1 MRKWIRIGFVL
12 MSGILLGG
20 CGRREL
26 EDREF
31 PTVLV
36 ADSADLSARRKA
48 LQERSSKYIDYG
60 HVKAVILSEDE
71 IYEPESLRK
80 ILDYLEGNPA
90 FARNILMFAGDEE
103 VLALAEKNE
112 DDTGLYLE
120 DLAKNRPGKEE
131 EGLMLKDLLN
141 YLHNSEA
148 SIEIPG
154 LVVEGG
160 ALLPG
165 ESFVITRDAVTAGN
179 IPVPKRVD

>member
-1 MRKWIRIGFVL
+1 MRKWRWICFVL
-12 MSGILLGG
+12 VPGILLGG

-26 EDREF
+26 EDRKF

-36 ADSADLSARRKA
+36 ADSADLSARRKE

-60 HVKAVILSEDE
+60 HVKAVILSEVE

-103 VLALAEKNE
+103 VLALAQENE
-112 DDTGLYLE
+112 EDTGLYLE
-120 DLAKNRPGKEE
+120 DLSKNRPGKEDT
-131 EGLMLKDLLN
+131 GLALKDLLN

-154 LVVEGG
+154 LVAEDGE
-160 ALLPG
+160 LLTG
-165 ESFVITRDAVTAGN
+165 ESFVLTQDAVTAGN